1 MKSFTERF
9 LIKILKIKKAD
20 LLAHAHVQIGVGHN
34 TYQSG
39 EAEFIENVLFR
50 ILKKEPEIIFDV
62 GANSGEYAVM
72 LANRFKSANIYCFEP
87 IPANYQNLIKNTAGL
102 NTHNI
107 QSAVGSQKGT
117 IRLYMG
123 EKNTDGTMATS
134 YREILDTIFSFLGD
148 VNQVVDS
155 PLITIDDFFND
166 KPDAI
171 DFLKIDVEGHELEVL
186 KGASGLISSNRIR
199 VIQFEF
205 NEFNIFSKSFMKDF
219 YSVLNSYDFYRIMPS
234 GNLYPM
240 GNYTPSLEIFK
251 YQNILAVHHSLNYA
265 N

>member
-1 MKSFTERF
+1 MKFIIERF
-9 LIKILKIKKAD
+9 FIKILKIKKTD

-39 EAEFIENVLFR
+39 EENFIKNVLFR
-50 ILKKEPEIIFDV
+50 ILKKEPKIILDV
-62 GANSGEYAVM
+62 GANSGEYAMM
-72 LANRFKSANIYCFEP
+72 LADRFKSAKIYCFEP

-102 NTHNI
+102 NTINI
-107 QSAVGSQKGT
+107 LSAVGSQKGN
-117 IRLYMG
+117 IKLYMG

-134 YREILDTIFSFLGD
+134 YKEILDTIFSFLGD
-148 VNQVVDS
+148 VNQVIDS
-155 PLITIDDFFND
+155 PVITIDDFFGD
-166 KPDAI
+166 QTDEI

-186 KGASGLISSNRIR
+186 KGASDHVNKNKIK

-219 YSVLNSYDFYRIMPS
+219 YQLLNAYNFYRIMPS
-234 GNLYPM
+234 GSLYPM
-240 GNYTPSLEIFK
+240 GSYSTSHEIFR
-251 YQNILAVHHSLNYA
+251 YQNILAIHNTLNYA